1 MRRILR
7 TGRWTPLSD
16 SYEKLTKKCKAKG
29 KSQKNNEQSDKTL
42 NNSTS
47 LTLEN
52 DIQMQKY
59 NTQIKNE
66 PSKVHGGQ
74 VKSKKVTVCAIFTV
88 FAAIV
93 GLLEGFLPLGFVIP
107 VPGVKLGL
115 ANIFVVLAYSVY
127 GPMYAC
133 GVSLLRVVIVFLFS
147 GNPVSFLL
155 SASGAAA
162 SFVGLLI
169 AMRGA
174 GKLFS
179 YVGVSVICAFLHGAA
194 QLAAAVLLVG
204 TPCLYYMPVL
214 CFFCSIAGII
224 TGTLMN
230 VLCVPA
236 ARMFEV

>member
-1 MRRILR
+1 M
-7 TGRWTPLSD
+7 SVD
-16 SYEKLTKKCKAKG
+16 SEKLTKKSKAKG

-47 LTLEN
+47 LTLKN

-66 PSKVHGGQ
+66 PSKVNGSQ

-115 ANIFVVLAYSVY
+115 ANIFVVLAYSVC

-162 SFVGLLI
+162 SFLGLL
-169 AMRGA
+169 
-174 GKLFS
+174 
-179 YVGVSVICAFLHGAA
+179 
-194 QLAAAVLLVG
+194 
-204 TPCLYYMPVL
+204 
-214 CFFCSIAGII
+214 
-224 TGTLMN
+224 
-230 VLCVPA
+230 
-236 ARMFEV
+236 